1 MKPSDSFKRQLQ
13 QEPVE
18 TRWNLSEKIA
28 LSCIAAENGPF
39 KVRLAPC
46 SDEGRPAAIMEMSPS
61 KADSR
66 GAYNPQ
72 PVAMRAAL
80 LGKTYLS
87 GAGFGRHLRSALGLA
102 VQSSGAGEVRALRDV
117 SFEVARGEAFGVIGR
132 NGAGK
137 STLLQILAGTL
148 QPTAGEFSVRGR
160 VTALLE
166 LGSGF
171 NPEFSGRENILLSG
185 AILGISRKEMEQR
198 FASIVAFADIGDFL

>member
-1 MKPSDSFKRQLQ
+1 
-13 QEPVE
+13 
-18 TRWNLSEKIA
+18 
-28 LSCIAAENGPF
+28 
-39 KVRLAPC
+39 
-46 SDEGRPAAIMEMSPS
+46 MEMSPS

-72 PVAMRAAL
+72 PVAMRAVL

-198 FASIVAFADIGDFL
+198 FASIAGFADIGDVRVGKRIELEIGGDDPAGQATKMCEDLLANNLIEDYSVEVAG